1 MIVRYVAHKDIKR
14 YEKAGWILKNRLTG
28 QYAGQFSVLMI
39 KLTSPEEFEIWDKK
53 ECRTTKQIGSTTPHI
68 THREAKL
75 SALTTYATASA
86 MKASHTTAKARLKN
100 TFIDG
105 VIRTVSKI
113 WKRPFG
119 I

>member
-39 KLTSPEEFEIWDKK
+39 KLTSPEEFEIWDEK
-53 ECRTTKQIGSTTPHI
+53 ECRTTEQIGSITPHI

-75 SALTTYATASA
+75 SASTTYATAWA
-86 MKASHTTAKARLKN
+86 MKHSCPTAKAQLKN
-100 TFIDG
+100 TFIG
-105 VIRTVSKI
+105 GALRQVSKT
-113 WKRPFG
+113 WKKLSG